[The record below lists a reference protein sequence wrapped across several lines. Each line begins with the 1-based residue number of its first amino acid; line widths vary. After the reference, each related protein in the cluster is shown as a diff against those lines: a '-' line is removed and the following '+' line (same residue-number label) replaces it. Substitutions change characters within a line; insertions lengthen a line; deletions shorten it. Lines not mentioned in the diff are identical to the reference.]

1 MKKESLLP
9 LVSAGLLAPFFL
21 STGVAAD
28 EVSAEQPA
36 ATAETVNQVQNPAAE
51 QPAATAET
59 LASQPPVVEV
69 PEVTPADSSAATANA
84 DVAPRAVSLDAEAAQ
99 ESKDLVILHTND
111 VHGRIVEDRN
121 VIGDAKAAAVI
132 KETKADLVVDAGDA
146 FQGLP
151 ISNSSKG
158 EERLKILNMVGYDA
172 IAVGN
177 HEFDFGLDQLRKYEK
192 MLTFPILS
200 ANTYV
205 DGARLF
211 KASTIVDKDKTIEGD
226 EFVVIGVTTPETA
239 TKTHPN
245 NVVGVTFTEPIT
257 EVQNVI
263 AQIESEARAEGKTYK
278 NYVILAH
285 LGVDAT
291 TPLEWRGDTLAEALS
306 KNENLK
312 GKRVILIDGHSHT
325 VATATYGE
333 NVTYNQT
340 GSYLN
345 NIGKIVLKSDKLL
358 GEASL
363 ISAADLK
370 DQQPDPE
377 IAAVVS
383 RIKEAYD
390 ADNAVVIRAN
400 NTVELNGKREN
411 VRVRETN
418 LGNAVTDALYAYGQ
432 TGFQHPSHLAVTN
445 GGGLRETI
453 AKDKDITKGDV
464 IAVLP
469 FGNLISQITV
479 KGQQIQ
485 DMFKRSISAIHQKD
499 ADGNVVLDE
508 NGLPLLEPSGYF
520 LHVSGA
526 RVFFDPSL
534 EPADRIL
541 KIQILDP
548 ESGKYQDLDLEKT
561 YYLATNDF
569 VAAGGDGYD
578 MLGGARE
585 EGPSMDEVFANF
597 LKTADLSKYEVVNP
611 NSRIVSVSKDA
622 DANKNG
628 IEDWKELA
636 NPTEPAKP
644 EQPENPTN
652 PNQPSK
658 PTNPSRPSKPLNPA
672 NPSQPNKP
680 VQQEGQAGQDK
691 QKPATKLV
699 SLGHNPSYQAPAK
712 VQATSS
718 SASEAKSL
726 PNTGT
731 EDNAAAAVL
740 GLGIL
745 ATLGL
750 VQSKRRK
757 N

>member
-21 STGVAAD
+21 STGVVAE
-28 EVSAEQPA
+28 EVSTEQPA
-36 ATAETVNQVQNPAAE
+36 AETVNQVQNPAAE
-51 QPAATAET
+51 QPAVTAET

-69 PEVTPADSSAATANA
+69 PEVTPADSGAAAANA
-84 DVAPRAVSLDAEAAQ
+84 DVAPRAASLDAEAVQ

-111 VHGRIVEDRN
+111 VHGRIEEGRG

-211 KASTIVDKDKTIEGD
+211 KASTIVDRDENIEGD

-257 EVQNVI
+257 EVKNVI
-263 AQIESEARAEGKTYK
+263 ADIESRARAKGKTYK

-291 TPLEWRGDTLAEALS
+291 TPVEWRGDTLAQVLS
-306 KNENLK
+306 KDDSLK
-312 GKRVILIDGHSHT
+312 DKRIILIDGHSHT
-325 VATATYGE
+325 VADVTNYGN

-377 IAAVVS
+377 IAAVVK
-383 RIKEAYD
+383 RIKEAYG

-400 NTVELNGKREN
+400 NTVELKGNREN

-418 LGNAVTDALYAYGQ
+418 LGNVVTDALYEYGQ
-432 TGFQHPSHLAVTN
+432 TGFQNLSHLAVTN

-526 RVFFDPSL
+526 RVFFDPTL

-541 KIQILDP
+541 KIQIMDP
-548 ESGKYQDLDLEKT
+548 ATKTYQDLDLEKT

-611 NSRIVSVSKDA
+611 NSRIISVSKDS
-622 DANKNG
+622 N
-628 IEDWKELA
+628 WQELA
-636 NPTEPAKP
+636 NPTEPTKP

-652 PNQPSK
+652 PTNQSKPSK
-658 PTNPSRPSKPLNPA
+658 PGKPINPSRPSKPVNPA

-680 VQQEGQAGQDK
+680 GQQEGQAGKDK

-718 SASEAKSL
+718 SVSDAKSL

>member
-1 MKKESLLP
+1 MKKEALLP
-9 LVSAGLLAPFFL
+9 LVSAGLLAPLFL

-36 ATAETVNQVQNPAAE
+36 EAVSQVESPAAE
-51 QPAATAET
+51 PALAPAAS
-59 LASQPPVVEV
+59 LAAQPPVVEV
-69 PEVTPADSSAATANA
+69 PETAA
-84 DVAPRAVSLDAEAAQ
+84 VEVAEAQAQ
-99 ESKDLVILHTND
+99 AEPKDVTARAASAEAEPAQTAQDLVILHTND

-132 KETKADLVVDAGDA
+132 KAEKAQQPTLVVDAGDA

-177 HEFDFGLDQLRKYEK
+177 HEFDFGLDQLRRYEQ
-192 MLTFPILS
+192 LLEFPILS
-200 ANTYV
+200 ANTYI

-211 KASTIVDKDKTIEGD
+211 KASTIVDKTPDLAGD

-245 NVVGVTFTEPIT
+245 NVVGVTFTEPIA

-263 AQIESEARAEGKTYK
+263 AEIEAKAKAEGKSYK

-291 TPLEWRGDTLAEALS
+291 TPLEWRGDSLAEALS
-306 KNENLK
+306 KNESLK
-312 GKRVILIDGHSHT
+312 DKRIILIDGHSHT
-325 VATATYGE
+325 VATATYGS

-345 NIGKIVLKSDKLL
+345 NIGKIVLKSDQLL
-358 GEASL
+358 GQTSL

-370 DQQPDPE
+370 NAEADPE

-390 ADNAVVIRAN
+390 ADNAVVVRAN
-400 NTVELNGKREN
+400 NTVELKGNREN

-418 LGNAVTDALYAYGQ
+418 LGNIVTDALYTYGQ
-432 TGFQHPSHLAVTN
+432 TGFQNPSHLAVTN

-485 DMFKRSISAIHQKD
+485 DMFKRSLSAIHQKG
-499 ADGNVVLDE
+499 ADGNPVLDE
-508 NGLPLLEPSGYF
+508 NGLPLLEPSGFF

-526 RVFFDPSL
+526 RVFFDPTL
-534 EPADRIL
+534 EASERIL

-548 ESGKYQDLDLEKT
+548 ETQTYQDLDLEKT

-569 VAAGGDGYD
+569 V
-578 MLGGARE
+578 
-585 EGPSMDEVFANF
+585 
-597 LKTADLSKYEVVNP
+597 
-611 NSRIVSVSKDA
+611 
-622 DANKNG
+622 
-628 IEDWKELA
+628 
-636 NPTEPAKP
+636 
-644 EQPENPTN
+644 
-652 PNQPSK
+652 
-658 PTNPSRPSKPLNPA
+658 
-672 NPSQPNKP
+672 
-680 VQQEGQAGQDK
+680 
-691 QKPATKLV
+691 
-699 SLGHNPSYQAPAK
+699 
-712 VQATSS
+712 
-718 SASEAKSL
+718 
-726 PNTGT
+726 
-731 EDNAAAAVL
+731 
-740 GLGIL
+740 
-745 ATLGL
+745 
-750 VQSKRRK
+750 
-757 N
+757 

>member
-9 LVSAGLLAPFFL
+9 LVSAGLLAPLFL
-21 STGVAAD
+21 STGVAAE
-28 EVSAEQPA
+28 EVSTEQPA
-36 ATAETVNQVQNPAAE
+36 ETVSQVQTPAAE
-51 QPAATAET
+51 QPAVTAES

-69 PEVTPADSSAATANA
+69 PEVTSTDSKVSATSI
-84 DVAPRAVSLDAEAAQ
+84 DVAPRAVSADTEAPQ

-211 KASTIVDKDKTIEGD
+211 KASTIVDRDENIEGD

-263 AQIESEARAEGKTYK
+263 AQIESEARANGKSYK

-291 TPLEWRGDTLAEALS
+291 TPLEWRGDTLAKALS
-306 KNENLK
+306 QNENLK

-325 VATATYGE
+325 ALSTTYGD

-400 NTVELNGKREN
+400 NPVELKGNREN

-418 LGNAVTDALYAYGQ
+418 LGNIVTDALYNYGQ

-453 AKDKDITKGDV
+453 VKDKDITKGDV

-499 ADGNVVLDE
+499 ANGNVVLDE

-526 RVFFDPSL
+526 RVFFDPTL
-534 EPADRIL
+534 EAADRIL

-585 EGPSMDEVFANF
+585 EGPSMDEVFAEF

-611 NSRIVSVSKDA
+611 NSRIISISKDS
-622 DANKNG
+622 N
-628 IEDWKELA
+628 WQELA

-644 EQPENPTN
+644 EQPENPSN
-652 PNQPSK
+652 PNQPSE
-658 PTNPSRPSKPLNPA
+658 PTKPSRPTNPA
-672 NPSQPNKP
+672 NPAKP
-680 VQQEGQAGQDK
+680 EQQENQAGKDE

-712 VQATSS
+712 VQAASS
-718 SASEAKSL
+718 STSDAKSL

-731 EDNAAAAVL
+731 EVSTTATVL
-740 GLGIL
+740 GLGIF
-745 ATLGL
+745 ATLGM

>member
-21 STGVAAD
+21 STGVAAE
-28 EVSAEQPA
+28 EVSTEQPA

-51 QPAATAET
+51 QPAVTAET

-69 PEVTPADSSAATANA
+69 PEVTPADSGAAAANA
-84 DVAPRAVSLDAEAAQ
+84 EVAPRAASLDAEDTQ

-132 KETKADLVVDAGDA
+132 KEEKQKQPTLVVDAGDA

-205 DGARLF
+205 NGARLF
-211 KASTIVDKDKTIEGD
+211 KASKIIDKTPGIDGD

-263 AQIESEARAEGKTYK
+263 AQIESDARAEGKAYK

-370 DQQPDPE
+370 DQQPDSE

-499 ADGNVVLDE
+499 ADENVVLDE

-611 NSRIVSVSKDA
+611 NSRIVSVSKDSNWQ
-622 DANKNG
+622 D
-628 IEDWKELA
+628 LA
-636 NPTEPAKP
+636 YPTEPTKP

-658 PTNPSRPSKPLNPA
+658 PLNPA

-680 VQQEGQAGQDK
+680 GQQEGQAGQDK